1 MGGIIDG
8 HVERI
13 KKMEGEC
20 NKMKRENEG
29 NRLELASKEE
39 TIYSLQAKIQ
49 KYE

>member
-13 KKMEGEC
+13 KKIEGEC
-20 NKMKRENEG
+20 NKMKRENEE